1 MMKLMF
7 IIKDFHVNFI
17 VILFVGI
24 LEKEK
29 AYFVELPFED
39 PSLSMIIY
47 LPIDDTPSAVND
59 VLQRF
64 SDETINRALTEG
76 SIHEVELEMP
86 KMTFGGEYML
96 SNVSFGQFSEVD
108 KKKTH
113 FKSHLSLFLLL
124 PFVST

>member
-1 MMKLMF
+1 MKLMF

-108 KKKTH
+108 KKKNT
-113 FKSHLSLFLLL
+113 F
-124 PFVST
+124 